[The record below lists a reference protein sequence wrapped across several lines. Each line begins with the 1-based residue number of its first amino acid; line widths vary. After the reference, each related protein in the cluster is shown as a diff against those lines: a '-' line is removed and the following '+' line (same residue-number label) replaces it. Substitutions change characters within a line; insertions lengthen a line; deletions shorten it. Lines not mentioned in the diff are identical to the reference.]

1 MENSINNRQL
11 NSDEVIDIRQYFNI
25 LLNYK
30 WRILLFSIMVTAIAV
45 LIVLSIPSQY
55 TARASL
61 LIESKQAKAVS
72 IEDVYG
78 LDTKSQEY
86 YLTQIEILKS
96 DRIAE
101 EVINRLNLSQHPEF
115 DPSAQKKTNP

>member
-1 MENSINNRQL
+1 M
-11 NSDEVIDIRQYFNI
+11 IDIRQYFNI

-30 WRILLFSIMVTAIAV
+30 WRILLFSAMVTAIAV
-45 LIVLSIPSQY
+45 LITLSVPSQY

-78 LDTKSQEY
+78 IDTKSQEY

-96 DRIAE
+96 DRVAE
-101 EVINRLNLSQHPEF
+101 EVIKRLNLISHPE
-115 DPSAQKKTNP
+115 